1 MMEEWANGHVIGSLR
16 DRRDLDMAQGI
27 LIGLRRCA
35 PNAAYRELL
44 GAAKRHG
51 VGIMAMAS
59 AVVDL
64 ACVCGHAPAESAGPA
79 HRAARHEWGGLFV
92 EGDGSVQD
100 SSGDTCASSS

>member
-1 MMEEWANGHVIGSLR
+1 MMMEEWATGHVLGSLR

-27 LIGLRRCA
+27 LIGLRRYG

-51 VGIMAMAS
+51 VAIMAMAS

-64 ACVCGHAPAESAGPA
+64 AGVHGHSPAESAGPA
-79 HRAARHEWGGLFV
+79 HSAARHEWGGLFG
-92 EGDGSVQD
+92 EGDGSVQGVP
-100 SSGDTCASSS
+100 SDTCES

>member
-1 MMEEWANGHVIGSLR
+1 MIEELATGHVLGSLR

-27 LIGLRRCA
+27 LIGLRRYG

-51 VGIMAMAS
+51 VAIMAMAS

-64 ACVCGHAPAESAGPA
+64 AGVHGHFPTESAGPA
-79 HRAARHEWGGLFV
+79 HSAARHEWGGLFG

-100 SSGDTCASSS
+100 APSDTCAS